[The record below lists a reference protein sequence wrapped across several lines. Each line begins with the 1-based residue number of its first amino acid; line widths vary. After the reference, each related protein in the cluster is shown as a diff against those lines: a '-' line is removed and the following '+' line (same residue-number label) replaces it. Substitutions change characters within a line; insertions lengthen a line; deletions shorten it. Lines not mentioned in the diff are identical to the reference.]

1 MKVFYGFESLP
12 HFIHPAV
19 TVGSFDGVHLGHR
32 ALIQRLV
39 EEARAANGESVV
51 VTFDPHPRI
60 ALGRGEGVRLLT
72 STDEKRRL
80 LEELGVDAL
89 IVVRFDAAFG
99 ALSGREFVDRC
110 LIGAIGAETIV
121 AGYNHRF
128 GHDRISCTEL
138 PGLGIRVVEVPAC
151 EAEGYRV
158 SSTAIR
164 RLLEAGEEPLAERL
178 LGHPL
183 QGGRASASPIS
194 NTHKE

>member
-12 HFIHPAV
+12 HFSHPAV

-39 EEARAANGESVV
+39 EEARAANGESIV

-60 ALGRGEGVRLLT
+60 VLGRGEGLRLLT
-72 STDEKRRL
+72 TTDEKRQL

-110 LIGAIGAETIV
+110 LLGAIGAETIV

-138 PGLGIRVVEVPAC
+138 SGLGVRVIEVPAC

-164 RLLEAGEEPLAERL
+164 RLIEAGEVPLAERL

-183 QGGRASASPIS
+183 HGGTTPASPP
-194 NTHKE
+194 TQHA